1 LTLLNSDCYYE
12 VEMKNLKSQQGQALL
27 IILLVMAVGLTMG
40 LAVVSRS
47 VTDIRISK
55 QEEESARAF
64 SAAEAGIE
72 KALLENLVVGDARSE
87 LVGEVKYTV
96 TATEQGGSSEYDLGG
111 GKFASG
117 DTQTVWLVGHDS
129 DGNLNPSVT
138 YTGSEIDLYWG
149 NSDISFPGSGA
160 CSGNPLPALE
170 ASVIYDSGGYKVA
183 RYALDPDGI
192 RATNCNKFDSSGIG
206 SAGYTLGGESFKFKK
221 TITLPVGTK
230 YALRLKFLYNSDTSH
245 ILGVK
250 AVGSGVTI
258 PSQGKCYI
266 STAVIETSGITRK
279 VKQCQTYNVPPAI
292 FDYVLFSGG
301 DLVK

>member
-1 LTLLNSDCYYE
+1 
-12 VEMKNLKSQQGQALL
+12 MKKSEFGQALL
-27 IILLVMAVGLTMG
+27 IVLLVMAVGLTMG

-47 VTDIRISK
+47 VTDIRISQ

-72 KALLENLVVGDARSE
+72 EALLENLAVGAS
-87 LVGEVKYTV
+87 LSGPVGEIDYYVSSV
-96 TATEQGGSSEYDLGG
+96 EQGGSPEYDFGG
-111 GKFASG
+111 GKFLSG

-138 YTGSEIDLYWG
+138 YTGSQIDLYWG
-149 NSDISFPGSGA
+149 SSDISLPGSGA

-183 RYALDPDGI
+183 RYALDPDGA
-192 RATNCNKFDSSGIG
+192 RAANCNQFDSSGIG
-206 SAGYTLGGESFKFKK
+206 SAGYTLEGKSFKFKK
-221 TITLPVGTK
+221 TITLPAGTK
-230 YALRLKFLYNSDTSH
+230 YALRLKLLYNSDTPH

-266 STAVIETSGITRK
+266 STAVIEASGITRK
-279 VKQCQTYNVPPAI
+279 VKQCQTYKAPPAI
-292 FDYVLFSGG
+292 FDYVLFSGE
-301 DLVK
+301 DLKK